1 VDTGSNISIVRPD
14 VLSGSNQELIQ
25 PVNSCLRTVTG
36 ERAPIHGKGSLQ
48 LGIGS
53 LVMPQELWVA
63 DIHDQCILGLDF
75 LKAHGCQVN
84 LQREQTP
91 LRIMNLS
98 SQQQV
103 ISKGTELAC
112 CETINSVVIP
122 NAGIDREIS
131 GSVQSAGVI
140 ERLPPHLKELY
151 DRSVVGLAEIDCQE
165 AHKLLCEFSDVFSAG
180 SSDLGCTDLVKH
192 RIDTGEAAPIRQ
204 PPRRLPLAKREE
216 AERAIQEMLEHGV
229 IEPSAS
235 PWSSPIV
242 LVRKKMEVPDF
253 VLTIANSMTSH
264 SRTHTHC
271 LV

>member
-1 VDTGSNISIVRPD
+1 MDEAGTKYRWG
-14 VLSGSNQELIQ
+14 LLEQ
-25 PVNSCLRTVTG
+25 PVTTSSRDNLLIART
-36 ERAPIHGKGSLQ
+36 
-48 LGIGS
+48 
-53 LVMPQELWVA
+53 LV
-63 DIHDQCILGLDF
+63 D
-75 LKAHGCQVN
+75 

-131 GSVQSAGVI
+131 GSVQSAGAI
-140 ERLPPHLKELY
+140 ERLPPHLQELY